1 MEENRSFSVI
11 GSLPPIQSAI
21 TMGKDNVR
29 IKIEVP
35 LHNQDQRQNVMLL
48 QNLMNCVFK
57 LTFEIES
64 VNQKDY
70 FYPEQKEPANN
81 DYQTPDEIQQIKNL
95 RQKIH
100 LELMNSGME
109 LRKTEIIKALTGKER
124 ERDCTIND
132 LNTIWAF
139 IVKDEVLPITNYVNL
154 RKKLEGLCTR

>member
-1 MEENRSFSVI
+1 MNKSFSVYGTI
-11 GSLPPIQSAI
+11 PDIQSAI
-21 TMGKDNVR
+21 TIGKDNARLR
-29 IKIEVP
+29 IDIP

-70 FYPEQKEPANN
+70 FYPKQKEPVVNE
-81 DYQTPDEIQQIKNL
+81 TKDEIKVIDAMK
-95 RQKIH
+95 QKIH
-100 LELMNSGME
+100 LEIMKAGMIE
-109 LRKTEIIKALTGKER
+109 SKSQIIESLTGKER

-154 RKKLEGLCTR
+154 RSRLEGLL

>member
-1 MEENRSFSVI
+1 MNKSFSVTGTI
-11 GSLPPIQSAI
+11 PDIQSALTI
-21 TMGKDNVR
+21 GKDNARLR
-29 IKIEVP
+29 IDIP
-35 LHNQDQRQNVMLL
+35 LHTQDQRQNVMLL

-57 LTFEIES
+57 LTFEIEE

-70 FYPEQKEPANN
+70 FYKEQKQPVVNE
-81 DYQTPDEIQQIKNL
+81 DIQQIKDI

-100 LELMNSGME
+100 LELMSAGME
-109 LRKTEIIKALTGKER
+109 PKKPEIIKSLTGKER

-154 RKKLEGLCTR
+154 RSRLEGLLCL

>member
-21 TMGKDNVR
+21 TIGKDNARLR
-29 IKIEVP
+29 IDIP

-64 VNQKDY
+64 VTQKDY
-70 FYPEQKEPANN
+70 FYPQSKEPVVNE
-81 DYQTPDEIQQIKNL
+81 TKDEIKVIDAMK
-95 RQKIH
+95 QKIH
-100 LELMNSGME
+100 LEIMKAGMIE
-109 LRKTEIIKALTGKER
+109 SKSQIIESLTGKER

-154 RKKLEGLCTR
+154 RSRLEGLL

>member
-21 TMGKDNVR
+21 TIGKDNARLR
-29 IKIEVP
+29 IDIP

-48 QNLMNCVFK
+48 QNLRNCVFK

-64 VNQKDY
+64 VTQKDY
-70 FYPEQKEPANN
+70 FYPQSKEPVVNE
-81 DYQTPDEIQQIKNL
+81 TKDEIKVIDAMK
-95 RQKIH
+95 QKIH
-100 LELMNSGME
+100 LEIMKAGMIE
-109 LRKTEIIKALTGKER
+109 SKSQIIESLTGKER

-154 RKKLEGLCTR
+154 RSRLEGLL

>member
-1 MEENRSFSVI
+1 MNKSFSVYGTI
-11 GSLPPIQSAI
+11 PDIQSAI
-21 TMGKDNVR
+21 TIGKDNARLR
-29 IKIEVP
+29 IDIP

-81 DYQTPDEIQQIKNL
+81 QITDYQTPDEIQQIKNL

-109 LRKTEIIKALTGKER
+109 PRKPEIIKALTGKTR
-124 ERDCTIND
+124 ERDCTKQE

-154 RKKLEGLCTR
+154 RSRLEGLL

>member
-1 MEENRSFSVI
+1 MNKSFSVYGTI
-11 GSLPPIQSAI
+11 PDIQSAMTI
-21 TMGKDNVR
+21 GKDNAR
-29 IKIEVP
+29 IRIDIP
-35 LHNQDQRQNVMLL
+35 LHNQDQRQNVMCL

-70 FYPEQKEPANN
+70 FYPKQKEPVVNE
-81 DYQTPDEIQQIKNL
+81 TKDEIKVIDAMK
-95 RQKIH
+95 QKIH
-100 LELMNSGME
+100 LEIMKAGMIE
-109 LRKTEIIKALTGKER
+109 SKSQIIESLTGKER

-154 RKKLEGLCTR
+154 RSRLEGLL